1 MFMLALKNIEVNF
14 LLLFLGEPLILSGL
28 SFFFPILLL
37 IQGVTSQI
45 FSQAFFVSSS
55 CCWDEW

>member
-14 LLLFLGEPLILSGL
+14 LLPFLCEPLILSDF
-28 SFFFPILLL
+28 SFFPILLL

-45 FSQAFFVSSS
+45 FSQAFLSVVFAAGMNG
-55 CCWDEW
+55 D